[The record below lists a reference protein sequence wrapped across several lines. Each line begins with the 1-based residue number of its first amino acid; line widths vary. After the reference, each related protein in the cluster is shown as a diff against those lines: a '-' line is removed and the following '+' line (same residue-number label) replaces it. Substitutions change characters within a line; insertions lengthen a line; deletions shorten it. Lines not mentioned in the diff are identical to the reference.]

1 MRLPLIAPA
10 DLTPEQRPLYDDMRK
25 GIASNFNAFKVE
37 REDGALM
44 GPWNPWLHEPAIGK
58 AIWDLTLAMTANAS
72 LPDNVRQIAIL
83 VVGARFDAAY
93 ELYAHIAVAER
104 EGMKPERLA
113 TLVADLKPVDLAPD
127 ESVAFDVSYAL
138 VRGAV
143 TPAGLLYDLVQPEL
157 KTMYP
162 LLAEKVV
169 TFSPNDVVQ
178 LSNAATV
185 ALTVTAGAPDVALRV
200 LEFAV
205 PRLRAGVA
213 PLCMY
218 HYGRTGEPVND
229 TAPGINEWS
238 TLVRLACQ
246 LSDRAAAGALLH
258 EAVAAW
264 DYYLDHTPAAEADAF
279 VASEAL
285 ASMSALLALVPE

>member
-72 LPDNVRQIAIL
+72 LSDNVRQIAIL

-93 ELYAHIAVAER
+93 ELYAHIAVAEK

-113 TLVADLKPVDLAPD
+113 TLVADLKPNDLAPD

-138 VRGAV
+138 VRGGVLPEPLYRLSIATFGQHGTNELIYLV
-143 TPAGLLYDLVQPEL
+143 GLYSLVSTTL
-157 KTMYP
+157 NG
-162 LLAEKVV
+162 
-169 TFSPNDVVQ
+169 FN
-178 LSNAATV
+178 
-185 ALTVTAGAPDVALRV
+185 
-200 LEFAV
+200 V
-205 PRLRAGVA
+205 P
-213 PLCMY
+213 
-218 HYGRTGEPVND
+218 
-229 TAPGINEWS
+229 
-238 TLVRLACQ
+238 
-246 LSDRAAAGALLH
+246 
-258 EAVAAW
+258 
-264 DYYLDHTPAAEADAF
+264 
-279 VASEAL
+279 
-285 ASMSALLALVPE
+285 VPERE